1 MIPDKQPIRI
11 FDSLKFDIPAGI
23 SVFLV
28 AVPLCLG
35 IAHASGAP
43 LISGI
48 ISGIVGGTVVA
59 AVSRSPLSVTGP
71 AAGLTAIVLDGIMD
85 LGSFEA
91 FLLALTLAGV
101 LQILFGVLKVGTVA
115 SLIPVSV
122 INAMLSAIG
131 VLLIMNQFPQMVGY
145 QVAAKNTQDSFFSA
159 SFFTSII
166 NPFVLLIGLLSLVL
180 FIFWDRIMKQRNR
193 LVPGALAVVLIG
205 SGLAWLLQQ
214 LGVQFQPSSF
224 VQLKGI
230 GSIDEFLSVTS
241 FPHWLAVIDYK
252 VYVVA
257 VSIAVIASV
266 ETLLSIEAID
276 KLDPHQR
283 KSPPN
288 TELMAQGI
296 GNTVCGLIGGIP
308 ITAVIVRGTVNV
320 NAGGKTRMSAI
331 IHGLLLLLSIVF
343 FADLLN
349 LIPISALAAILVFTG
364 YKLFMAE
371 YMRKLWFQN
380 KMEWLVFIT
389 TIVCVVLTDL
399 LVGVLI
405 GMALHWLLCGSAQ
418 QLAGRFTG
426 KK

>member
-1 MIPDKQPIRI
+1 MRL
-11 FDSLKFDIPAGI
+11 FDSLKDDIPAGI

-59 AVSRSPLSVTGP
+59 AISRSALSVTGP
-71 AAGLTAIVLDGIMD
+71 AAGLTAIVLDGILD

-91 FLLALTLAGV
+91 FLLALTMAGV
-101 LQILFGVLKVGTVA
+101 LQVLFGILKVGSVA
-115 SLIPVSV
+115 SLIPVCV

-131 VLLIMNQFPQMVGY
+131 VLLIMNQFPQMIGY
-145 QVAAKNTQDSFFSA
+145 QVAGKGGDTGYFSTSFFA
-159 SFFTSII
+159 NII
-166 NPFVLLIGLLSLVL
+166 HPFVLLIGLLSLLL

-205 SGLAWLLQQ
+205 SGLAWLFQQ

-224 VQLKGI
+224 VQIKGV
-230 GSIDEFLSVTS
+230 GSVDEFLAITS
-241 FPHWLAVIDYK
+241 FPQWLAVIDYK

-276 KLDPHQR
+276 KLDPLKR

-296 GNTVCGLIGGIP
+296 GNTICGLIGGIP
-308 ITAVIVRGTVNV
+308 LTAVIVRGTVNV
-320 NAGGKTRMSAI
+320 NAGGKTRISAI
-331 IHGLLLLLSIVF
+331 IHGLLLLVSIMF
-343 FADLLN
+343 FTKALN
-349 LIPISALAAILVFTG
+349 LIPIAALAAILVFTG
-364 YKLFMAE
+364 YKLFMAV
-371 YMRKLWFQN
+371 YMKRLWQEN
-380 KMEWLVFIT
+380 KMEWLVFVV
-389 TIVCVVLTDL
+389 TIVGVVLTDL

-405 GMALHWLLCGSAQ
+405 GMSLHWLLCGSAQ
-418 QLAGRFTG
+418 QLAGKIKG
-426 KK
+426 KN